1 MVVGEKSG
9 GENMKEHVVYRRLL
23 MVFDGGFFFS
33 TLNRKVLKNRPL
45 YWLAFEEGEIRKW

>member
-1 MVVGEKSG
+1 VVVGEKSG
-9 GENMKEHVVYRRLL
+9 GEKMKEHVVYRRLL